1 MNGGGHPNG
10 VASQEPPAAAAAG
23 RAAMLKQVPTQL
35 RPPQQRPGER
45 TGTGQAAPSDEMAAL
60 SLDPS
65 FKKGVTGTRYMY
77 VGVWLLYMCI
87 CKKKEKNEKSNLFIV
102 T

>member
-1 MNGGGHPNG
+1 MNGRGQPNG
-10 VASQEPPAAAAAG
+10 VGSSEPQHGPTAAG
-23 RAAMLKQVPTQL
+23 RAAMLKQQPAQL

-45 TGTGQAAPSDEMAAL
+45 TGTEQIAPSDEMAGL

-65 FKKGVTGTRYMY
+65 FKKGASGTRY
-77 VGVWLLYMCI
+77 VGVWLLYMP
-87 CKKKEKNEKSNLFIV
+87 KKSNLFIV